1 MKAGEPSNAA
11 EMDVSAAVSG
21 SQRRRVL
28 VIASGVLWFV
38 GLIALLSFNGGWFG
52 DRPIL
57 FYEPFPG
64 VAGAPADA
72 WRRRMTVN
80 VTVGLSCWFVAGLL
94 RVAGAIS
101 GGSPKVRS
109 AWTVFSRLLV
119 GVLTFFV
126 FVSTAFGL
134 LIFCID
140 VSGIPQ

>member
-109 AWTVFSRLLV
+109 AWTVIL
-119 GVLTFFV
+119 GVLVTLLSILV
-126 FVSTAFGL
+126 FAATALKL
-134 LIFCID
+134 LLLTID
-140 VSGIPQ
+140 PSDTPQ